1 MGFEKRG
8 EDPIDQRCNMAQ
20 ETRTKIVSK
29 IDAFAS
35 VAFWQFMSFFLLIS
49 FVWVEEKFDLT
60 ALVFDTDP
68 TPFNVY
74 RALLLTSVIILAGVI
89 AVGNTY
95 EKQRSLVKR
104 LLMSC
109 AYCHR
114 VKTDDGSW
122 MHVEDFFLTHYPI
135 GMDRGVCAD
144 CDTMLKTVGE
154 KSKNLLEDA

>member
-1 MGFEKRG
+1 
-8 EDPIDQRCNMAQ
+8 MAQ
-20 ETRTKIVSK
+20 ERKTKIISK
-29 IDAFAS
+29 IDAFSS
-35 VAFWQFMSFFLLIS
+35 VAFWQFMSFSVLLC

-60 ALVFDTDP
+60 SMVFDTDP

-74 RALLLTSVIILAGVI
+74 RAMLLSSVVILAGVV

-95 EKQRSLVKR
+95 EKQRSLLKR

-122 MHVEDFFLTHYPI
+122 MHVEDFFLTHYPVD
-135 GMDRGVCAD
+135 MDRGVCAD
-144 CDTMLKTVGE
+144 CESMLKTVAE
-154 KSKNLLEDA
+154 KGKNLVDDA